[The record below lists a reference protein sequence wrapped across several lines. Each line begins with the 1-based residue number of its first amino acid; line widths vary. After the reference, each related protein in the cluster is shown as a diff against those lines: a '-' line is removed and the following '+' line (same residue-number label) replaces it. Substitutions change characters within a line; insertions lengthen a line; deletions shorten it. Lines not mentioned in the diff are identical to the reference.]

1 MLHHIEWRPAPQAGN
16 PTMYRRPLFARIAR
30 IVAVIVPAGLLAFA
44 LMATTGTPAAA
55 AAPAAG
61 TAKPAPTPATVP
73 AVAAP
78 LMQIG
83 PGDTIT
89 LSVFGQPDM
98 NGAINIADD
107 GTVSVPLIGPVQVGQ
122 LSPQEASRRIEEA
135 FKKADVLVDPHVTI
149 TVTQA
154 RNQRVSV
161 LGEVTT
167 PGRYVIDSTSSP
179 LDVLAQAG
187 GVKETG
193 AEVAYV
199 IRRQPDGTSKRM
211 PLNLRAL
218 ARLGTSE
225 ELPTLQAGDVLLV
238 PPADEYFVTGEV
250 VAPARFRFRSGITVA
265 EALARAGGV
274 TAKGSESRIDIR
286 RRLPDGRIKTL
297 HPSANDLVEPDDIVQ
312 VKERLF

>member
-1 MLHHIEWRPAPQAGN
+1 MPQAGH
-16 PTMYRRPLFARIAR
+16 PTMHRRPQFARTAR
-30 IVAVIVPAGLLAFA
+30 FLAVLVPAGLMSLALLA
-44 LMATTGTPAAA
+44 ASGAAAAA
-55 AAPAAG
+55 AAPTAG
-61 TAKPAPTPATVP
+61 TAAPSTPAPA
-73 AVAAP
+73 AAAP

-83 PGDTIT
+83 PGDTIN

-187 GVKETG
+187 GVKESG

-199 IRRQPDGTSKRM
+199 IRRQPDGSSKRF

-218 ARLGTSE
+218 ARIGASE

-238 PPADEYFVTGEV
+238 PPAEEYFVTGEV
-250 VAPARFRFRSGITVA
+250 VAPARFRYHSGITVA

-274 TAKGSESRIDIR
+274 TAKGSENRVDIR
-286 RRLPDGRIKTL
+286 RRLPNGRIKTL